1 MVPLIWLE
9 AGSPHGL
16 GPAWSLALPIRR
28 MRGNRIDSAENFFDI
43 AIMLNDENLRKLW
56 YEVQEFWN
64 GRDMTMSGSVF
75 ST

>member
-1 MVPLIWLE
+1 
-9 AGSPHGL
+9 
-16 GPAWSLALPIRR
+16 